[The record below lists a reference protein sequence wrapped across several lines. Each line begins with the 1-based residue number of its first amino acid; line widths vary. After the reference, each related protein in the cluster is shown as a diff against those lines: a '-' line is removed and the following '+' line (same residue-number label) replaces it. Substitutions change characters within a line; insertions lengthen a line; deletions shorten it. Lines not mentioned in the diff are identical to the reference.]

1 MALTRPKR
9 RSRDETRTRYLAKLG
24 YRVFRV
30 TNDNNL
36 DYALDALLAFIEAP
50 R

>member
-1 MALTRPKR
+1 
-9 RSRDETRTRYLAKLG
+9 LAKLG

-30 TNDNNL
+30 TNDDVYNNL